1 VLVNQA
7 ETRLDTTVSF
17 EGSDGPLLVYQP
29 FAEVRRAT
37 SPAYLSLPGERLA
50 IVVEA

>member
-7 ETRLDTTVSF
+7 ETPIDTTVSF
-17 EGSDGPLLVYQP
+17 EGADGPLLIYEP

-37 SPAYLSLPGERLA
+37 SPAGLSLPGERLA